1 MDKCQKKFLKLRNID
16 YQGIVRLL
24 GGIGVWAKLDSLF
37 FNEQELQAAEQGAID
52 VTRVVGFYSSGA
64 KGLAQR
70 MMVNILSNRFVSN
83 SSAYHL
89 GLKTVMDDF
98 AALVL
103 DNPNSPKV
111 RILPERFVKQ
121 AEGQD
126 IS

>member
-24 GGIGVWAKLDSLF
+24 GSIGVWAKLDSLF
-37 FNEQELQAAEQGAID
+37 FNKQELQDAEQGAID

-83 SSAYHL
+83 SSAYHS

-98 AALVL
+98 ECCDLYCSAL
-103 DNPNSPKV
+103 
-111 RILPERFVKQ
+111 RIVKENKQ
-121 AEGQD
+121 
-126 IS
+126 